1 MTKTIPAYLRVHN
14 GPSVETIPAF
24 PMPVDPV
31 SRFWQT
37 YSSTTGWRVEQGS
50 ERSELPATART
61 GTRDSAAVP
70 QVLPAVSE
78 FLQDDPSSVW
88 DIPAVSRGAAQKLAA
103 AALELTRLYRDSLQE
118 LRRQEA
124 ELAASA
130 IPGETVEPSGQ
141 LVDRLQKLLSR
152 AAAAT
157 GCHAA
162 ALYLLDE
169 QTTSLKLRACHGI
182 PASRLTAPARPLRGS
197 RGDLECLVRD
207 SVLIDDLSG
216 VQASFWNSPEP
227 FPSAIVVRLEEEDL
241 PIGTLWLWPKMARQF
256 TPRDGAAAQ
265 LAATGITAE
274 LSRAKL
280 ARQRE
285 RLTHTGKAV
294 QAAAQWQL
302 RQLPPAMEIA
312 PGIIVDGWT
321 ESPRP
326 WACSWHAWDVLPDG
340 MVSLAL
346 AEAEPHQLDG
356 ALIAATAR
364 AAFSAHSHYR
374 HSVTDML
381 LRVSD
386 SLWQTNTGEQIVS
399 LLYAQFNPDTGEGR
413 IASAGKIHA
422 IIAGERG
429 FRPVCSGSQ
438 SDPLGS
444 SIDGRYSDAEF
455 RLQPG
460 EVLVAV
466 NAAVLD
472 PETGLTQAD
481 WADCVRN
488 ALTLQDVPVL
498 PAIRRGLAG
507 KPTTQERAGVMLMRR
522 NGTAMR

>member
-1 MTKTIPAYLRVHN
+1 MTKTIPAYLRIHN
-14 GPSVETIPAF
+14 GPSLETVPTTSLPI
-24 PMPVDPV
+24 DPV

-37 YSSTTGWRVEQGS
+37 YSSTTGWRVDQGHS
-50 ERSELPATART
+50 RGETSTAVLPSTS
-61 GTRDSAAVP
+61 DSAVAP
-70 QVLPAVSE
+70 PVLPAVSE
-78 FLQDDPSSVW
+78 FLQDDPDSVW

-118 LRRQEA
+118 IRRQEA

-130 IPGETVEPSGQ
+130 IPGETAEPSGQ

-169 QTTSLKLRACHGI
+169 QTTSLKLRACYGL
-182 PASRLTAPARPLRGS
+182 PASRLTAPARALRGS

-241 PIGTLWLWPKMARQF
+241 PVGTLWLWPKMARQF

-265 LAATGITAE
+265 LAATGIIAE

-280 ARQRE
+280 ARHRE
-285 RLTHTGKAV
+285 RLTHTSRAV
-294 QAAAQWQL
+294 QAATQWQL

-312 PGIIVDGWT
+312 TGIVVDGWA

-346 AEAEPHQLDG
+346 AEADSDQLDG

-364 AAFSAHSHYR
+364 AAFAAHSHYR

-386 SLWQTNTGEQIVS
+386 SLWQTNTGDQIVS
-399 LLYAQFNPDTGEGR
+399 LLYAQFNPETGEGR

-422 IIAGERG
+422 IIASERG
-429 FRPVCSGSQ
+429 FRPVCSGTQ

-444 SIDGRYSDAEF
+444 SIDGRYADAEF

-481 WADCVRN
+481 WADCIRN
-488 ALTLQDVPVL
+488 AISSHDQPVL

-507 KPTTQERAGVMLMRR
+507 KPTTKERSGVMLMRR
-522 NGTAMR
+522 K